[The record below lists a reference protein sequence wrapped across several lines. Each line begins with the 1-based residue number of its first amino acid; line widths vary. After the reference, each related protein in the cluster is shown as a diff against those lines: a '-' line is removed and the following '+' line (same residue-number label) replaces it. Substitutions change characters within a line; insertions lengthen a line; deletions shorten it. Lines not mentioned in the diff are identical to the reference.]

1 MPGVLAAAG
10 YEIRPWY
17 EHFAGREDIE
27 WLPAI
32 GARDWVLLT
41 KDKDIRRRP
50 LEIEAILNSHVRA
63 FVLTATQLRRDE
75 QAEIL
80 LKAMPKIRRICQRPG
95 PFIYNITRM
104 GYFAEISNRALR
116 RRARQRRAD
125 RPR

>member
-1 MPGVLAAAG
+1 MPGELAAAG
-10 YEIRPWY
+10 YDIRPWY
-17 EHFAGREDIE
+17 EHFAGEEDVE

-50 LEIEAILNSHVRA
+50 LEIDAILNSHVRA
-63 FVLTATQLRRDE
+63 FVLTATELRREE
-75 QAEIL
+75 QAEIF
-80 LKAMPKIRRICQRPG
+80 LKAMPKILRICRRLG

-116 RRARQRRAD
+116 RRARQR
-125 RPR
+125 